1 MLGGALGIAVEF
13 LRTVALFAGLSDEE
27 LGSLARLLVERRY
40 GPGDVVLPEE
50 ETGRCVYIV
59 REGRVKVS
67 RWLPSGR
74 ELILAYHD
82 APEHF
87 GEMALLDGRTTP
99 ATVTAVTAA
108 AIVLLDRV
116 HFEGLLRTPNFARA
130 LLQVLCD
137 RCRDAW
143 SQLEILNQ
151 REPDARLRMALHR
164 LCQSHGRAEPDG
176 VWIDLRLTHRELAN
190 IVGVT
195 RETATRALSRLEADE
210 LVIPRDKSFLVPDPD
225 RLLAGLG

>member
-1 MLGGALGIAVEF
+1 VGVDVEF
-13 LRTVALFAGLSDEE
+13 LRKVALFTGMSDEE
-27 LGSLARLLVERRY
+27 RAVLARTLVERRY
-40 GPGDVVLPEE
+40 GAGEVVLPEE
-50 ETGRCVYIV
+50 ETGRSVYVV

-82 APEHF
+82 PPEHF

-99 ATVTAVTAA
+99 ATVTAVAPSSV
-108 AIVLLDRV
+108 VLLDRLQ
-116 HFEGLLRTPNFARA
+116 FESLLRTPSFART
-130 LLQVLCD
+130 LLQVLTG

-151 REPDARLRMALHR
+151 REPDSRLRMALHR
-164 LCQSHGRAEPDG
+164 LCRQHGRPEPDG

-195 RETATRALSRLEADE
+195 RETATRSLSRLEADK
-210 LVIPRDKSFLVPDPD
+210 LVVARDKSFLVPDPD
-225 RLLAGLG
+225 RLLEDLD

>member
-1 MLGGALGIAVEF
+1 MGVDAGF
-13 LRTVALFAGLSDEE
+13 LRSVALFSGLTDEE
-27 LGSLARLLVERRY
+27 RIVLARVLVERRY
-40 GPGDVVLPEE
+40 APGEVVLPEE
-50 ETGRCVYIV
+50 ETGRCVYVV

-82 APEHF
+82 PPEHF
-87 GEMALLDGRTTP
+87 GEMALLDGRTAP
-99 ATVTAVTAA
+99 ATVTAVSHSAV
-108 AIVLLDRV
+108 VLLDRI
-116 HFEGLLRTPNFARA
+116 HFDALLRTPNFARA
-130 LLQVLCD
+130 LLQVLCG

-164 LCQSHGRAEPDG
+164 LCKSHGRADPEG
-176 VWIDLRLTHRELAN
+176 TWIDLRLTHRELAN

-195 RETATRALSRLEADE
+195 RETATRALSRLEADK
-210 LVIPRDKSFLVPDPD
+210 LVIARDRSFLVPDPD
-225 RLLAGLG
+225 RLLEDLD

>member
-1 MLGGALGIAVEF
+1 MAVDAGF
-13 LRTVALFAGLSDEE
+13 LRSVALFAGLTDEE
-27 LGSLARLLVERRY
+27 RIVLARVLVERRY
-40 GPGDVVLPEE
+40 APGEVVLPEE
-50 ETGRCVYIV
+50 ETGRCVYVV

-82 APEHF
+82 PPEHF
-87 GEMALLDGRTTP
+87 GEMALLDGRTAP
-99 ATVTAVTAA
+99 ATVTAVSSSAV
-108 AIVLLDRV
+108 VLLDRI
-116 HFEGLLRTPNFARA
+116 HFDALLRTPNFARA
-130 LLQVLCD
+130 LLQVLCG

-164 LCQSHGRAEPDG
+164 LCQSHGRKDPEG
-176 VWIDLRLTHRELAN
+176 VRIDLRLTHRELAN

-195 RETATRALSRLEADE
+195 RETATRALSRLEADK
-210 LVIPRDKSFLVPDPD
+210 LVIARDRSFLVPDPAK
-225 RLLAGLG
+225 LLEDLD

>member
-1 MLGGALGIAVEF
+1 MGADIEF
-13 LRTVALFAGLSDEE
+13 LRQVSLFAGLTDVE
-27 LGSLARLLVERRY
+27 LGALAPAFSERRY
-40 GPGDVVLPEE
+40 AAGEVVFSEE
-50 ETGRCVYIV
+50 ETGRCMYVV

-74 ELILAYHD
+74 ELILAHHD

-99 ATVTAVTAA
+99 ATVTAVAPATV
-108 AIVLLDRV
+108 VLLDRV
-116 HFEGLLRTPNFARA
+116 HFETLLRTPNFARA
-130 LLQVLCD
+130 LLQVLCG

-164 LCQSHGRAEPDG
+164 LCKSHGRAEADG

-195 RETATRALSRLEADE
+195 RETATRALSRLEADK
-210 LVIPRDKSFLVPDPD
+210 LVVARDKSFLVPDPD
-225 RLLAGLG
+225 RLLEDLD

>member
-1 MLGGALGIAVEF
+1 VAVDAEF
-13 LRTVALFAGLSDEE
+13 LRSVALFAGMSDEE
-27 LGSLARLLVERRY
+27 RIVLARMLALRRY
-40 GPGDVVLPEE
+40 KAGEVVLPEE
-50 ETGRCVYIV
+50 ETGRSVYVV

-74 ELILAYHD
+74 ELILAYHGP
-82 APEHF
+82 PEHF

-108 AIVLLDRV
+108 SVVTLDRV
-116 HFEGLLRTPNFARA
+116 HFEALLRTPSFART
-130 LLQVLCD
+130 LLQVLCG

-143 SQLEILNQ
+143 AQLEILNQ

-164 LCQSHGRAEPDG
+164 LCKSHGRTDPDG

-195 RETATRALSRLEADE
+195 RETATRALTRLEAE
-210 LVIPRDKSFLVPDPD
+210 KLVIARDKSFLVPDPAK
-225 RLLAGLG
+225 LLEDLD

>member
-1 MLGGALGIAVEF
+1 MAVDLEF
-13 LRTVALFAGLSDEE
+13 LRRVALFVGLTDDE
-27 LGSLARLLVERRY
+27 LRALARGLVERRY
-40 GPGDVVLPEE
+40 DPGEIVLTEE
-50 ETGRCVYIV
+50 ETGRCVYVV

-82 APEHF
+82 PPEHF

-99 ATVTAVTAA
+99 ATVTAVSASA
-108 AIVLLDRV
+108 VVLLGRAQFDS
-116 HFEGLLRTPNFARA
+116 LLRTPNFARA
-130 LLQVLCD
+130 LLQVLCG

-151 REPDARLRMALHR
+151 REPETRLRMALHR
-164 LCQSHGRAEPDG
+164 LCASHGRSGPEG
-176 VWIDLRLTHRELAN
+176 TWIDLRLTHRELAN

-195 RETATRALSRLEADE
+195 RETATRALSRLEAE
-210 LVIPRDKSFLVPDPD
+210 KLVIARDRSFLVPDPD
-225 RLLAGLG
+225 RLLEDLD

>member
-1 MLGGALGIAVEF
+1 LGVDAEF
-13 LRTVALFAGLSDEE
+13 LRGVALFAGLTDDE
-27 LGSLARLLVERRY
+27 LRALARVLVERRY
-40 GPGDVVLPEE
+40 GAGDVVLPEE
-50 ETGRCVYIV
+50 ETGRCVYVV

-67 RWLPSGR
+67 RWLPTGR

-99 ATVTAVTAA
+99 ATVTAVAPSA
-108 AIVLLDRV
+108 VVLLDRV
-116 HFEGLLRTPNFARA
+116 HFESLLRTPNFARA
-130 LLQVLCD
+130 LLRVLCG

-164 LCQSHGRAEPDG
+164 LCRSHGRPDPDG
-176 VWIDLRLTHRELAN
+176 VRIDLRLTHRELAN

-195 RETATRALSRLEADE
+195 RETATRALSRLEAE
-210 LVIPRDKSFLVPDPD
+210 KLVIARDKSFVVPDPD
-225 RLLAGLG
+225 RLIEDLE